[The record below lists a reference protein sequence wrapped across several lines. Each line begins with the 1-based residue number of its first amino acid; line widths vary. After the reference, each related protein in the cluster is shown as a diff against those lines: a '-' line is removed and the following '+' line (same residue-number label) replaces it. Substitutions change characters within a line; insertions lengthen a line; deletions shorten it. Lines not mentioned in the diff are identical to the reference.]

1 MLRANLLLLTLAL
14 VPWTAGAEPGTA
26 WDDSHMRSSFAHR
39 FDDVPPR
46 PPIQGADRYHQ
57 AIESPAPTPA
67 VGVAETTL
75 KISPHEWQPG
85 LGAGARAASPIE
97 RSGSGGFSNRGGAQA
112 SRSSG
117 LHTASSAG
125 GRYRR

>member
-1 MLRANLLLLTLAL
+1 MLRANLLLLSLAL
-14 VPWTAGAEPGTA
+14 VPFTAGADPAA

-46 PPIQGADRYHQ
+46 PPIRGADRYHQ
-57 AIESPAPTPA
+57 AIEAPAETPR

-75 KISPHEWQPG
+75 EISPHEWQPG

-97 RSGSGGFSNRGGAQA
+97 RSGSGGFTTSGGAQA

-117 LHTASSAG
+117 LHTGSSVG
-125 GRYRR
+125 SRSRR